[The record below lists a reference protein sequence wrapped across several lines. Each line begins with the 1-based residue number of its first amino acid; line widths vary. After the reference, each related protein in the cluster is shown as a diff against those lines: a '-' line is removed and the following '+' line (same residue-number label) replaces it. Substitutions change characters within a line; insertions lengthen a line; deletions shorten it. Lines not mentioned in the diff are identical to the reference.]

1 MHKNRGLSW
10 SWINAIW
17 PGLWAMSL
25 TFLRTTAFLHKNSAS
40 AIRSAGKQVN
50 STRFSPPLLQLD
62 ARILPSPVFPH
73 RRKWPPVHG
82 RVPSAEFFGFSVSVL
97 QVSLS
102 LSLSLSLGNTGGNPI
117 MKRLNSSSQ
126 WGCLNMQLLR
136 FQISPLWV
144 RERGKKQHFRKGCD
158 HKIGSHFSEEKTYR
172 AIYYTWSNF
181 WIYST
186 RLWGNS

>member
-1 MHKNRGLSW
+1 
-10 SWINAIW
+10 
-17 PGLWAMSL
+17 MSL

-50 STRFSPPLLQLD
+50 SIRFSPPLLQLD

-102 LSLSLSLGNTGGNPI
+102 LSLSLSRQYRGESDHEASQFFFTMRMSKYAAAPLPDKSLMSEGEREEAAFP
-117 MKRLNSSSQ
+117 KR
-126 WGCLNMQLLR
+126 M
-136 FQISPLWV
+136 
-144 RERGKKQHFRKGCD
+144 
-158 HKIGSHFSEEKTYR
+158 
-172 AIYYTWSNF
+172 
-181 WIYST
+181 
-186 RLWGNS
+186 